1 MSRLLLDTHLL
12 LWAVGEP
19 KKLPPAARKRIDD
32 SEVFVSAASIWEVS
46 IKAAIGKLA
55 ADPAELLAE
64 IEPAGFRLLP
74 VTGEHAAAVARL
86 PAVHND
92 PFDRMLV
99 ALAIV
104 ERMQLVTADE
114 AIIPYGA
121 PLLWAGRTTAVI
133 VTPGR
138 PCFIVTGAV
147 QTSRA
152 PAARTSVRASGT
164 SSGLRSSIVAST
176 MTTAEVV
183 AAAAAGSPTMMRTR
197 FGTS

>member
-46 IKAAIGKLA
+46 IKAALGKLA

-99 ALAIV
+99 AQAKT
-104 ERMQLVTADE
+104 E
-114 AIIPYGA
+114 
-121 PLLWAGRTTAVI
+121 PLLLLTNDSALAGYGDCIELIASQPRRT
-133 VTPGR
+133 
-138 PCFIVTGAV
+138 
-147 QTSRA
+147 
-152 PAARTSVRASGT
+152 
-164 SSGLRSSIVAST
+164 
-176 MTTAEVV
+176 
-183 AAAAAGSPTMMRTR
+183 
-197 FGTS
+197 